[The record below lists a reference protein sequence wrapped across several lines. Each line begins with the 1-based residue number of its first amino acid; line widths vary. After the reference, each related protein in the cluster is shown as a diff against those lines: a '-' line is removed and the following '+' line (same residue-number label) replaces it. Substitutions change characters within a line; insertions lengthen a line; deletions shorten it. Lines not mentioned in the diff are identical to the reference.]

1 MLKAAKAEAARK
13 TAEDQLAET
22 SKETI
27 MLNLEIKENQ
37 SQYKMEITRLE
48 NLISSL
54 EDQNG
59 YALREQVR
67 GGVFCLCSVCP
78 MPLSEAAI

>member
-67 GGVFCLCSVCP
+67 GEGKRFVFVVSVQCRCP
-78 MPLSEAAI
+78 